1 VTVFDFHFVIDD
13 VEKTPVG
20 VHLRLAPVGLAPL
33 FHLKTPVD
41 AEDGA
46 QHLEAP
52 ASQRHLVDLRVS
64 RESVTKETLIV
75 RRYVIAGDVERLVE
89 KLVVGHVVAD
99 DDLLRF
105 GSLTPS
111 VSHLLACG
119 GTARSI

>member
-1 VTVFDFHFVIDD
+1 MTVFDFHFVIDD

-52 ASQRHLVDLRVS
+52 ASQRHLVDLK
-64 RESVTKETLIV
+64 VTFVCIKNDFFTSFLRILYKSMIGKIDKRNQIV
-75 RRYVIAGDVERLVE
+75 F
-89 KLVVGHVVAD
+89 K
-99 DDLLRF
+99 
-105 GSLTPS
+105 
-111 VSHLLACG
+111 
-119 GTARSI
+119 